1 MHVSVLL
8 NESIENLNIK
18 EDGIYVDCTLGFA
31 GHSKEILKRIKKG
44 KLFAFDQDGEA
55 INYSKKI
62 LDQISGNYE
71 IIKSN
76 FAFIKSELNKRGIEK
91 VDGVLFD
98 LGVSSVQLD
107 EAERGFSFHKDA
119 KLDMRMDTDQ
129 SFSAYD
135 VVNDYSKEEL
145 ETIFFKYGEEKYSR
159 SIASAIV
166 RARENRK
173 IETTLELTEIIR
185 ESVPEKYRRTHHP
198 ARKAFQA
205 IRIEVNKELDVFTKA
220 LNDAIDMLNPG
231 GRICVI
237 TFHSL
242 EDRICKNIFKE
253 KSEIDGRFKNVVCYQ
268 GDILFYQLSN
278 LPSQK
283 GELCNPNGDYLLYGE
298 NVKSNKVVYR
308 YENYGKNEKAEYRG
322 SIAELETS
330 DFITGRLNGS
340 LWLKNIYMDTLFVFN
355 KEKCDFSPEYIFD
368 VGDNPWDYKTFVHLY
383 YLDKDY
389 LNTYNSKTL
398 LQEFFLGE
406 KHLIYKM
413 KKGKDEAVGVYSI
426 LDNKNLCFTDK
437 YLNDLDDILNVVDLK
452 ALLSSSFCDGKY
464 LYIPVN
470 SYMFFDEGNS
480 SFPLQLT
487 EESNPIILKMKLK

>member
-1 MHVSVLL
+1 VHVSVLL

-253 KSEIDGRFKNVVCYQ
+253 KSEMDSIFK
-268 GDILFYQLSN
+268 GLPDKDIPL
-278 LPSQK
+278 
-283 GELCNPNGDYLLYGE
+283 
-298 NVKSNKVVYR
+298 
-308 YENYGKNEKAEYRG
+308 EYRPKLKL
-322 SIAELETS
+322 IAKIKPSKKEL
-330 DFITGRLNGS
+330 
-340 LWLKNIYMDTLFVFN
+340 V
-355 KEKCDFSPEYIFD
+355 
-368 VGDNPWDYKTFVHLY
+368 DN
-383 YLDKDY
+383 
-389 LNTYNSKTL
+389 NRSRS
-398 LQEFFLGE
+398 
-406 KHLIYKM
+406 
-413 KKGKDEAVGVYSI
+413 SI
-426 LDNKNLCFTDK
+426 LR
-437 YLNDLDDILNVVDLK
+437 V
-452 ALLSSSFCDGKY
+452 A
-464 LYIPVN
+464 
-470 SYMFFDEGNS
+470 E
-480 SFPLQLT
+480 
-487 EESNPIILKMKLK
+487 KM

>member
-242 EDRICKNIFKE
+242 EDRICKKIFKE
-253 KSEIDGRFKNVVCYQ
+253 KSEIDSVFK
-268 GDILFYQLSN
+268 GLPDKDIPL
-278 LPSQK
+278 
-283 GELCNPNGDYLLYGE
+283 
-298 NVKSNKVVYR
+298 
-308 YENYGKNEKAEYRG
+308 EYRPKLKL
-322 SIAELETS
+322 IAKIKPSKKEL
-330 DFITGRLNGS
+330 
-340 LWLKNIYMDTLFVFN
+340 V
-355 KEKCDFSPEYIFD
+355 
-368 VGDNPWDYKTFVHLY
+368 DN
-383 YLDKDY
+383 
-389 LNTYNSKTL
+389 NRSRS
-398 LQEFFLGE
+398 
-406 KHLIYKM
+406 
-413 KKGKDEAVGVYSI
+413 SI
-426 LDNKNLCFTDK
+426 LR
-437 YLNDLDDILNVVDLK
+437 V
-452 ALLSSSFCDGKY
+452 A
-464 LYIPVN
+464 
-470 SYMFFDEGNS
+470 E
-480 SFPLQLT
+480 
-487 EESNPIILKMKLK
+487 KM